1 MFLID
6 KVTEIITDSILN
18 KIHDAKIKMDLKS
31 LIDKF
36 QEEMLQK
43 YGETELEYDDVSR
56 FLYSNKI
63 FQTIIQEYYDT
74 SDSFQVKKKKIIDHY
89 KKCKYKQSPQH
100 INFLSDCLDSFY
112 NQLEIFLRI
121 IYKIIKSYM
130 TC

>member
-43 YGETELEYDDVSR
+43 YGETELEYDDISR

-74 SDSFQVKKKKIIDHY
+74 SDSFKVKKNKIIDHY
-89 KKCKYKQSPQH
+89 RKCKYKQSPQH
-100 INFLSDCLDSFY
+100 INFLSDCLDSFVKTRY
-112 NQLEIFLRI
+112 F
-121 IYKIIKSYM
+121 
-130 TC
+130 